1 MPEWDCLAQG
11 GPCLGT
17 VAAPERRATLAAMN
31 DNPGPSA
38 SPVPSIP
45 LRRAESFVREIAALR
60 RRAHNGGHGTLAYL
74 LECAEIEARHPAD
87 QEQRNRAERDAH
99 SPDLWRLRDL

>member
-1 MPEWDCLAQG
+1 
-11 GPCLGT
+11 
-17 VAAPERRATLAAMN
+17 MN
-31 DNPGPSA
+31 DNLESIT